1 MLKACPAICLYRPF
15 LCPSEK
21 IAWEYIKYYTGVI
34 PGVKVNN
41 SECFVELPSSHPGS
55 AGARIYILG
64 ADNPDSLRG
73 MYLDGVVLDEYGQM
87 KESIWSEILRP
98 ALADREGWA
107 VFVGTPKGQNGFYKN
122 GWKRRA
128 MKVGIPYDTRRLRPD
143 SSRPRSLKI

>member
-1 MLKACPAICLYRPF
+1 MLRNTLTLPRFFAQAK
-15 LCPSEK
+15 K

-55 AGARIYILG
+55 AEARIYILG

-87 KESIWSEILRP
+87 KESMVRCAP

-107 VFVGTPKGQNGFYKN
+107 VFVSTPKGQNGFYKKWMEAQGN
-122 GWKRRA
+122 ELVRRTIQG
-128 MKVGIPYDTRRLRPD
+128 V
-143 SSRPRSLKI
+143 

>member
-1 MLKACPAICLYRPF
+1 MAKVIKIPYSPRPLWRDEIHKALDSHRFSVLVCHRRFGKTVGVVNHVIRQAVRCSKRAPQYAYIAPF
-15 LCPSEK
+15 FAQAKK

-73 MYLDGVVLDEYGQM
+73 MYV
-87 KESIWSEILRP
+87 I
-98 ALADREGWA
+98 
-107 VFVGTPKGQNGFYKN
+107 
-122 GWKRRA
+122 
-128 MKVGIPYDTRRLRPD
+128 
-143 SSRPRSLKI
+143 